1 SMKSNQSREP
11 PLQHKGDN
19 FCLLVRLNQT
29 NLTEKCC
36 QEISS
41 VLSSQSS
48 SLRELDLS
56 NNDLQDPGVERMS
69 TGLASPRCMLV
80 TLRLSGCK
88 VSERSCKALASVL
101 NTQSASLRELDLSNN
116 DLQDSGVNLL
126 SDGLRS
132 LHCQLETLSDACELT
147 LDPNTAHKHVLLCE
161 NGRKV
166 MMSPEKHPYPDHPD
180 RFDWCYQV
188 LCTDGLAGRCYW
200 EVDWEGGVDIGVT
213 YRSLRRSGARDGSR
227 LGWNEKSWSLEFSEK
242 CCYAWHNNIR
252 TALLTPPSSLSCRV
266 GVYLDWCAGTLS
278 FYSVSS
284 DSLIHLYTFYC
295 AFTEPLYPGFGFLS
309 LESSVSLC

>member
-11 PLQHKGDN
+11 PLRV
-19 FCLLVRLNQT
+19 FTFTLYFRLIGC
-29 NLTEKCC
+29 NLSERSRDTLA
-36 QEISS
+36 S
-41 VLSSQSS
+41 VLSSC

-56 NNDLQDPGVERMS
+56 NNNLEDSGVMLFSPGQE
-69 TGLASPRCMLV
+69 SPHCRLKV
-80 TLRLSGCK
+80 LRLVQTRLTEKCCQEFSSVFSSKSSGLK
-88 VSERSCKALASVL
+88 
-101 NTQSASLRELDLSNN
+101 ELDLSNN
-116 DLQDSGVNLL
+116 NLQDSGVTLL
-126 SDGLRS
+126 S
-132 LHCQLETLSDACELT
+132 
-147 LDPNTAHKHVLLCE
+147 KHVLLCE